1 MTPEGKVKA
10 KVKAVLKKHGV
21 FYFMPRGSIF
31 GKAGVADIVACYMGK
46 FVAIET
52 KAGRNKLTMRQE
64 LVKQDIEQA
73 GGVYF
78 VIREDNVGSLEEWL
92 NNVEGSRQA
101 VDFG

>member
-10 KVKAVLKKHGV
+10 KVKAVLKRYGV
-21 FYFMPRGSIF
+21 FYFCPRGSVL
-31 GKAGVADIVACYMGK
+31 GTAGISDFVACYMGK
-46 FVAIET
+46 FLAIET
-52 KAGRNKLTMRQE
+52 KAGKNKLTTRQE
-64 LVKQDIEQA
+64 LMKQAMEEA

-92 NNVEGSRQA
+92 ENAEGSRQA